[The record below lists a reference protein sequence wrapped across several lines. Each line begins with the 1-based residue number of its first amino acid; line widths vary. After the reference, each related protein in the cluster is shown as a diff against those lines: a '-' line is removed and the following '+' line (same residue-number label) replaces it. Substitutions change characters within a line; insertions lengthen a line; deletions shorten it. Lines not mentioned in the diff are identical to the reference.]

1 MNSSRNLLLFLAGAA
16 ALFGMQILL
25 MRHYAPKTPP
35 QAMAAASNAN
45 PATPAPQAAQT
56 PPPTSVP
63 SAPTETVKSGPLHEL
78 EVAGLKLAFDSS
90 NGALRQATWMDGT
103 PFFTPDFPGVGGAAA
118 AFDKVEDQAAADE
131 TTVIFSNGA
140 GDHLSYRVPA
150 AHFDKGGRVLEVAY
164 TSAAG
169 RAFIPLTLPDKDKDA
184 THLGRVLSV
193 VDGKLHDVAWT
204 DIFHDPF
211 FAFVGAKRKTLPSA
225 STRLGADAG
234 VDLAERSQRNHY
246 FAALW
251 DLPSAPAVTAT
262 GYSLAPGAG
271 LAMKLYLG
279 PQENGDLK
287 AFDPAYTAIL
297 NFGFFGSV
305 A

>member
-35 QAMAAASNAN
+35 QTVAAVSSAG
-45 PATPAPQAAQT
+45 PITPAPQAAQT
-56 PPPTSVP
+56 APPA
-63 SAPTETVKSGPLHEL
+63 SAPAETVKSGPLHEL

-118 AFDKVEDQAAADE
+118 GFDKVEDEAAADA

-140 GDHLSYRVPA
+140 GDRLSYRVPA

-164 TSAAG
+164 TSATDH
-169 RAFIPLTLPDKDKDA
+169 AFTPLTLPDKDKDA
-184 THLGRVLSV
+184 AHLGRVLSV

-204 DIFHDPF
+204 DIFH
-211 FAFVGAKRKTLPSA
+211 
-225 STRLGADAG
+225 
-234 VDLAERSQRNHY
+234 
-246 FAALW
+246 
-251 DLPSAPAVTAT
+251 
-262 GYSLAPGAG
+262 
-271 LAMKLYLG
+271 
-279 PQENGDLK
+279 
-287 AFDPAYTAIL
+287 
-297 NFGFFGSV
+297 
-305 A
+305 